1 MFAVQQVN
9 SFSKYA
15 GFTGVRL
22 GWTIVPEGLMYADG
36 SQVKK
41 DYERVMVKWRLLEM
55 TCSCCT
61 TIFPSVDDESIGPSS
76 FERFERKASW
86 QVLPAYFIVH
96 FST

>member
-1 MFAVQQVN
+1 MPAYCCYDICGSTQVN

-41 DYERVMVKWRLLEM
+41 DYERVMVNGRLLE
-55 TCSCCT
+55 TCC
-61 TIFPSVDDESIGPSS
+61 
-76 FERFERKASW
+76 
-86 QVLPAYFIVH
+86 
-96 FST
+96 

>member
-1 MFAVQQVN
+1 MQVN

-41 DYERVMVKWRLLEM
+41 DYERVMVNGRLLEIYVAVAS
-55 TCSCCT
+55 CS
-61 TIFPSVDDESIGPSS
+61 S
-76 FERFERKASW
+76 
-86 QVLPAYFIVH
+86 LPLIMNP
-96 FST
+96 

>member
-1 MFAVQQVN
+1 VFSQVN

-41 DYERVMVKWRLLEM
+41 DYERVMVSDAWY
-55 TCSCCT
+55 S
-61 TIFPSVDDESIGPSS
+61 
-76 FERFERKASW
+76 
-86 QVLPAYFIVH
+86 
-96 FST
+96 